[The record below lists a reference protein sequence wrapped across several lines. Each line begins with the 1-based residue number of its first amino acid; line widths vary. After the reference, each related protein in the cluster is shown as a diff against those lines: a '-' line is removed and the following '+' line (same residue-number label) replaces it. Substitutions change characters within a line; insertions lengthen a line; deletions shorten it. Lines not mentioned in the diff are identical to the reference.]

1 MIRDPLRFAA
11 AVLLCC
17 VGGGGAMAAMPA
29 AAAEPSP
36 PAAQVA
42 AQVAEVRLPQSRQ
55 WTQRATGSGREYA
68 VFVAIPD
75 GPAPAG
81 GYATIYVL
89 DGNALFLTA
98 AEAVR
103 AYARRRDP
111 ERDTRAIVVGIGY
124 PDGVDIPAAR
134 TFDMTPPVQEPRS
147 RYPAGG
153 ADAFLAFI
161 EDDLKPRIAREFAV
175 DPRRQALMGHSFGGL
190 FTLYT
195 LTRRPQAFQTYVG
208 MSSSFWFGG
217 HDLSTR
223 VAAFAQARGADAEPL
238 RVLMTAGEFEQRPS
252 PEDWARDPERASKAA
267 ADLAQRGQVVRA
279 REAAQQLAQAP
290 HMLVDMREIAGED
303 HGTVIPAA
311 IGRGVDFI
319 LNGPRD
325 VPPVPTAQA
334 YMALGPEGRYRLRL
348 TVRAL
353 PDPNRIPWLN
363 ALKANLKHG
372 LDAAQRKQLHDERQQ
387 MDASHGSQPHQVNA
401 DQ

>member
-1 MIRDPLRFAA
+1 MIRDPRRFVAA
-11 AVLLCC
+11 ALLCC
-17 VGGGGAMAAMPA
+17 GGWWSA
-29 AAAEPSP
+29 AAAAPLRAAEPLPSTT
-36 PAAQVA
+36 AEA
-42 AQVAEVRLPQSRQ
+42 AEVRLPQSRQ

-68 VFVAIPD
+68 VYVSAPE

-89 DGNALFLTA
+89 DGNAMFLTA

-124 PDGVDIPAAR
+124 PDGVDIAAAR
-134 TFDMTPPVQEPRS
+134 TFDMTPAVQEPRS

-153 ADAFLAFI
+153 ADAFLDFI
-161 EDDLKPRIAREFAV
+161 EDDLKPRIARELSV
-175 DPRRQALMGHSFGGL
+175 DPQRQALMGHSFGGL

-217 HDLSTR
+217 HDLSAR
-223 VAAFAQARGADAEPL
+223 VAAFAQARGADAAPV
-238 RVLMTAGEFEQRPS
+238 RVLLTAGEFEQRPS

-279 REAAQQLAQAP
+279 QEAARQLAQAP
-290 HMLVDMREIAGED
+290 GMLVDVREIAGED

-319 LNGPRD
+319 LNGPRG
-325 VPPVPTAQA
+325 VPPVPTAQE
-334 YMALGPEGRYRLRL
+334 YLQLGPEGRYRLRMQ
-348 TVRAL
+348 VRAL

-363 ALKANLKHG
+363 ALKANLTQG
-372 LDAAQRKQLHDERQQ
+372 LDAAQREQLHAERQE
-387 MDASHGSQPHQVNA
+387 MDARHGSRPHRVNA
-401 DQ
+401 DN

>member
-1 MIRDPLRFAA
+1 MICDPSPFAA
-11 AVLLCC
+11 AARLCC
-17 VGGGGAMAAMPA
+17 GGLLSA
-29 AAAEPSP
+29 AAAPSH
-36 PAAQVA
+36 AAEA
-42 AQVAEVRLPQSRQ
+42 ATREAANADATEVRLPQSQR

-68 VFVAIPD
+68 IFVAVPD
-75 GPAPAG
+75 GPAPEG

-89 DGNALFLTA
+89 DGNAMFLTA

-103 AYARRRDP
+103 AYARRRDAG
-111 ERDTRAIVVGIGY
+111 RDTRAIVVGIGY

-134 TFDMTPPVQEPRS
+134 TFDMTPAVREPRS

-153 ADAFLAFI
+153 AEAFLDFV
-161 EDDLKPRIAREFAV
+161 EHDLKPRIAREFPV

-190 FTLYT
+190 FTLYA

-217 HDLSTR
+217 HDLSAR
-223 VAAFAQARGADAEPL
+223 VAAFAQARGADAAPV
-238 RVLMTAGEFEQRPS
+238 RVLLTAGEFEQRPS

-279 REAAQQLAQAP
+279 QEAARQLAQAP
-290 HMLVDMREIAGED
+290 GVLVDVREIAGED

-319 LNGPRD
+319 LNGPRG
-325 VPPVPTAQA
+325 VPPVPTAQE
-334 YMALGPEGRYRLRL
+334 YLQLGPDGRYRLRL
-348 TVRAL
+348 QVRAL

-363 ALKANLKHG
+363 ALKANLTQG
-372 LDAAQRKQLHDERQQ
+372 LDAAQREKLHAERQE
-387 MDASHGSQPHQVNA
+387 MDARHGSRPHLVNA
-401 DQ
+401 DN

>member
-1 MIRDPLRFAA
+1 MIRDPRRFAA
-11 AVLLCC
+11 AALLCC
-17 VGGGGAMAAMPA
+17 GGWWSAT
-29 AAAEPSP
+29 AAEPPRAAEP
-36 PAAQVA
+36 PSTTAEA
-42 AQVAEVRLPQSRQ
+42 AEVRLPQSRQ

-68 VFVAIPD
+68 VFVAVPD

-89 DGNALFLTA
+89 DGNAMFLTA

-124 PDGVDIPAAR
+124 PDGVDVPAAR
-134 TFDMTPPVQEPRS
+134 TFDLTPAVQEPRS

-190 FTLYT
+190 FTLYA

-217 HDLSTR
+217 HDLSAR
-223 VAAFAQARGADAEPL
+223 VAAFAQARGAEAAPV
-238 RVLMTAGEFEQRPS
+238 RVLLTAGEYEQRPS
-252 PEDWARDPERASKAA
+252 PEDWARDPGRASKAA
-267 ADLAQRGQVVRA
+267 EDLAQRGQVVRA
-279 REAAQQLAQAP
+279 REAARQLAQAP
-290 HMLVDMREIAGED
+290 GMLVDVREIAGED

-319 LNGPRD
+319 LNGPRG
-325 VPPVPTAQA
+325 VPPVPTAQE
-334 YMALGPEGRYRLRL
+334 YLQLGPEGRYRLRMQ
-348 TVRAL
+348 VRAL

-363 ALKANLKHG
+363 ALKANLTQG
-372 LDAAQRKQLHDERQQ
+372 LDAAQREKLHAERQE
-387 MDASHGSQPHQVNA
+387 MDARHGSRPHLVNA
-401 DQ
+401 DN